1 MAVYTVKAEELIIE
15 YMIIKTQ
22 NGYEPSA
29 TIDELIGFLNYYK
42 HCYPNVVIQK
52 DVSVLLKSLF
62 SMQRA
67 KWGANLRVV
76 NTAGNMLRPTYSLS
90 AYSSVIASEV
100 DSSTL
105 SIIQAPIYDYI
116 STLKKRSIDTC
127 TCISQENLK
136 TGKCVA
142 ATIIRQIL
150 DNIGEEYFQNA
161 SPKLRYLSIDRVLFS
176 KEYANSMY
184 EEEKKQILQFYTV
197 VSKRVGVLQEKD
209 SNLKLAQKD
218 KCLAKANYE
227 LVTQGFEDFLQK
239 YVKDEVYVDVANGTY
254 KMFNMSPVASLF
266 SDPFFKKI
274 PKERSLK
281 GKTIISLVSLLDS
294 ALDNM

>member
-29 TIDELIGFLNYYK
+29 TVEELIAFLNYYK

-62 SMQRA
+62 NMQRT
-67 KWGANLRVV
+67 KWGINLRVV
-76 NTAGNMLRPTYSLS
+76 STADNMLRSTYSLS
-90 AYSSVIASEV
+90 TYSSLIASEV
-100 DSSTL
+100 NASTL
-105 SIIQAPIYDYI
+105 SVIQAPIYDYI
-116 STLKKRSIDTC
+116 SVMEKRSIDTSI
-127 TCISQENLK
+127 CISQESLK

-142 ATIIRQIL
+142 ATIIRQVL

-161 SPKLRYLSIDRVLFS
+161 LPKFRYLSIDKVLFS
-176 KEYANSMY
+176 KEYADSMY
-184 EEEKKQILQFYTV
+184 EDKKKQILQFYTV
-197 VSKRVGVLQEKD
+197 VSKRIGVLLEKD

-254 KMFNMSPVASLF
+254 KIFSMSPVANLF
-266 SDPFFKKI
+266 SDPFFQKI

-294 ALDNM
+294 ALDDM